1 MTTIDKVKQAL
12 VDILN
17 IEEDVITPEADLI
30 KDLGADSLDA
40 VELVM
45 AMEEEYGI
53 EIPDE
58 EVVNL
63 TTVQAIVDYIEGHTD

>member
-1 MTTIDKVKQAL
+1 MTIDKVKAAL
-12 VDILN
+12 VDILS
-17 IEEDVITPEADLI
+17 IDEDAITPEADLI

-45 AMEEEYGI
+45 AMQEEYGI

-58 EVVNL
+58 EVANL

>member
-1 MTTIDKVKQAL
+1 MTIDKVKAAL
-12 VDILN
+12 VDILS
-17 IEEDVITPEADLI
+17 IDEDAITPEADLI

-58 EVVNL
+58 EVANL

>member
-1 MTTIDKVKQAL
+1 MTIDKIKEAL
-12 VDILN
+12 VDILG
-17 IEEDVITPEADLI
+17 IDEDIVTPETDLI

-45 AMEEEYGI
+45 ALEEEYGI

-58 EVVNL
+58 EVANL
-63 TTVQAIVDYIEGHTD
+63 LTVQAIVDYIEGHTD

>member
-58 EVVNL
+58 EVANL